1 MARWMKPCG
10 VIGGDR
16 QRVAW
21 QDRLGSEDRVVTSV
35 TIKDSAIAESGR
47 DVKWAIGEL
56 KKLKKVI

>member
-1 MARWMKPCG
+1 M
-10 VIGGDR
+10 
-16 QRVAW
+16 AW